1 MELKFGPD
9 TAPMVAKKVK
19 KDFLKIIIFF
29 KMAAIFRPNLAI
41 LDIFDRKMA
50 AILKKMKIFKKSIL
64 RFFAPTCTPT
74 WPNFRSIG
82 PPQQK

>member
-19 KDFLKIIIFF
+19 KDFLKIFIFF

-41 LDIFDRKMA
+41 LDIFGKHGTLIIVQSNKD
-50 AILKKMKIFKKSIL
+50 LTGL
-64 RFFAPTCTPT
+64 
-74 WPNFRSIG
+74 
-82 PPQQK
+82 